1 MADEEE
7 PAPPEAEEVPAP
19 PVGLLTQALIESG
32 ISQVSK
38 TADGASYAYTKLVLP
53 VPCQRTC
60 RLFGTR
66 QSTPWLWQEKEL
78 TEISLLREFIRLR
91 YLDFKKNQI
100 VDLSPL
106 TVCAWERINR
116 ES

>member
-1 MADEEE
+1 MRTPSWFCRYHCNT
-7 PAPPEAEEVPAP
+7 PAVCS
-19 PVGLLTQALIESG
+19 V
-32 ISQVSK
+32 
-38 TADGASYAYTKLVLP
+38 LVID
-53 VPCQRTC
+53 T
-60 RLFGTR
+60 
-66 QSTPWLWQEKEL
+66 TPWLWQEKEL

-106 TVCAWERINR
+106 AVCAWERINR